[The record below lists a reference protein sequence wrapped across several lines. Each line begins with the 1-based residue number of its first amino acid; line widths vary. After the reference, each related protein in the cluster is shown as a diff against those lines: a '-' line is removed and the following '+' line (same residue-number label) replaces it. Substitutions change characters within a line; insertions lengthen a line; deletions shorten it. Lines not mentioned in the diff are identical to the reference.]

1 MPSLNLTHHPQR
13 QGADCLAAC
22 AWMALDYAGVHVR
35 YERLLQLLKVRQGSG
50 ASLHNLV
57 LLENHFNSLSVV
69 IAREYD
75 DPMGLLETSLVNNN
89 PVIASVN
96 TVDLPYWGDETVDHA
111 VIVVGIDE
119 SVISIFDPWFRI
131 APQTVSRIEFESA
144 WLRHTFLY
152 AIITKRA

>member
-22 AWMALDYAGVHVR
+22 AWMALDFVGVHIR

-50 ASLHNLV
+50 ASFLNLA
-57 LLENHFNSLSVV
+57 LLESHFNSLSVV

-75 DPMGLLETSLVNNN
+75 DPMGLLETYLVNSY

-96 TVDLPYWGDETVDHA
+96 TIDLPYWAGEAVDHA
-111 VIVVGIDE
+111 VVIAGLDE
-119 SVISIFDPWFRI
+119 ATLLIYDPWFT
-131 APQTVSRIEFESA
+131 APQTVASIQFESA
-144 WLRHTFLY
+144 WMRHTFLY